1 MSTSTMVTTAPAV
14 LERGFSLFE
23 ARAFKPKGATTA
35 SGPAKFSAGVDFDKT
50 TQSAAIKA
58 ILTAQKAA
66 VQQAIDREEWDE
78 DQPGTMAFV
87 DADKAK
93 VKESKDSKKL
103 VTLSTKKPTL
113 EGRYVL
119 SAKSKESRRPDV
131 RYVAI
136 KQGAAGLV
144 PVYEKLPVPTEG
156 MDKEEY
162 DAIKAMW
169 DKMVFAG
176 QNVQLGITFRA
187 YTLDTGA
194 QGVSAQL
201 DSVLI
206 LGGGTPIGTVPFAD
220 HFNDA
225 SKSETM
231 AWLEQHA
238 AAYRI
243 PVIGEQDDAQ
253 ATVNVSTGEISEPV
267 SLIASE
273 SSKPVADVVDDEFGD
288 FDDSPIE

>member
-1 MSTSTMVTTAPAV
+1 MAISTQVTTSPAV
-14 LERGFSLFE
+14 LERGFALFQP
-23 ARAFKPKGATTA
+23 RAYKPKGAAEA
-35 SGPAKFSAGVDFDKT
+35 SGPAKFSAGVDYDKA
-50 TQSAAIKA
+50 TQQDAIRT
-58 ILTAQKAA
+58 ILEAQQAA

-78 DQPGTMAFV
+78 DKPGAMAFV

-103 VTLSTKKPTL
+103 VTLSVKKPTL

-119 SAKSKESRRPDV
+119 SAKAKESRRPDV

-136 KQGAAGLV
+136 RNGIGGPV
-144 PVYEKLPVPTEG
+144 PVYEKMPVPQEG
-156 MDKEEY
+156 MGDEELRE
-162 DAIKAMW
+162 IKSMW

-206 LGGGTPIGTVPFAD
+206 LGGGVPLGTVPFAD
-220 HFNDA
+220 HFADSSKDA
-225 SKSETM
+225 TL
-231 AWLEQHA
+231 AWLERHA
-238 AAYRI
+238 ASYHI
-243 PVIGEQDDAQ
+243 PVLDDADAQ
-253 ATVNVSTGEISEPV
+253 VEGVDELTGEIQATGQPTDIFTPV
-267 SLIASE
+267 KKAKKA
-273 SSKPVADVVDDEFGD
+273 KPVEDEF
-288 FDDSPIE
+288 DDTDLF